1 MHKKI
6 REFAIIG
13 KLSFLGLIIRKFLN
27 ITKKRLQYKWKVN
40 KNEVIWMKR
49 KWLGLVLFFIV
60 MISFGCGPKQTNER
74 IQATNQQGVYTVQL
88 KEKEGFVVKVEDKKA
103 VEIAKDKYP
112 TAVKLQLSIKVD
124 KNGYEIKLKDKKSD
138 IGATS
143 RLKLDKSYQYAAFV
157 ANKDKFPEKLG
168 SMIFT
173 NDKKIYQKAQKSVS
187 ELSDSQAAQAKIFSV
202 TTK

>member
-40 KNEVIWMKR
+40 KYEVIWMKR

-88 KEKEGFVVKVEDKKA
+88 KEKEGFVVKIEDKKA

-112 TAVKLQLSIKVD
+112 TAMKLQLSIKVD